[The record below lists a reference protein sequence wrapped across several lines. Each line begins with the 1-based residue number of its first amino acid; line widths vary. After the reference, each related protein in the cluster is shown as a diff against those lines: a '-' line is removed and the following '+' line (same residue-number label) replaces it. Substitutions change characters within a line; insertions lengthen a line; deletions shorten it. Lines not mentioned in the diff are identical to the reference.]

1 MTKTSAILYT
11 TLLTMTGCA
20 TKPADTST
28 LDQRI
33 RSERPADTP
42 EEIAQRAADVFSS
55 APGLT
60 MEQRAKLNALYLK
73 TYADS
78 RQIRKEIGQ
87 MKSLLFKEAAT
98 KKFKSKDINELTSR
112 ITDADQ
118 RRLNL
123 MFRALEEMQAIVGT
137 GDDKKEL
144 YEYLRQY
151 DQPGS
156 AFR

>member
-1 MTKTSAILYT
+1 MTT
-11 TLLTMTGCA
+11 
-20 TKPADTST
+20 
-28 LDQRI
+28 
-33 RSERPADTP
+33 
-42 EEIAQRAADVFSS
+42 
-55 APGLT
+55 
-60 MEQRAKLNALYLK
+60 EQRTKLNALYLR

-112 ITDADQ
+112 IIDADQ

-123 MFRALEEMQAIVGT
+123 MFRALEEMQTIVGT
-137 GDDKKEL
+137 GEDKKEL

-151 DQPGS
+151 DYPGTGL
-156 AFR
+156 R